1 MQLVM
6 NSTKLFATI
15 ITICLSTLSSGYAQ
29 DIEKT
34 VREIRQEYNLVK
46 SQISTLQKDGYAG
59 KLYCL
64 HTIDNKYG
72 KSYPAVGEYKAETF
86 FYYDRDANFP
96 PRLRM
101 VIETVKSAGK
111 TVYFEALYSESG
123 EVLFVFEQSEY
134 DNNMAKRLYYNKGEI
149 VRYTGNSVDKKLDTI
164 PEEVIWISRAATAH
178 KTRFDIF
185 YEAE

>member
-1 MQLVM
+1 M
-6 NSTKLFATI
+6 NVTKLFLTI
-15 ITICLSTLSSGYAQ
+15 ISVCLSTLVSGYAQ
-29 DIEKT
+29 DVEKS

-72 KSYPAVGEYKAETF
+72 KSYPAVGEYRAETF
-86 FYYDRDANFP
+86 FYYDQESNFP

-101 VIETVKSAGK
+101 AVQTVKSAGK
-111 TVYFEALYSESG
+111 KVYFEALYSESG
-123 EVLFVFEQSEY
+123 KVLFVFEQSEY
-134 DNNMAKRLYYNKGEI
+134 DNNIAKRLYYSEGEI
-149 VRYTGNSVDKKLDTI
+149 IRYTENNIDKKLDTI

-178 KTRFDIF
+178 KTRFDVF
-185 YEAE
+185 CEAE